1 MNIDHTFLALAR
13 RDSRTLHWL
22 NYFFALGG
30 LIAMGLVGGNHGEQM
45 TVEEVKNLYHEIS
58 DDIFGYW
65 NRTKKGKIGLH
76 SYRIKGLQT
85 EIAKRF
91 NKKDETSLTLEE
103 LRKNSNGCNVG
114 VVATKMIEVEKEKQ
128 THTTV
133 TLLYSNDG
141 IIRKCR
147 FVAFS
152 KGKHKDLPLVTAR
165 RI

>member
-1 MNIDHTFLALAR
+1 
-13 RDSRTLHWL
+13 
-22 NYFFALGG
+22 
-30 LIAMGLVGGNHGEQM
+30 MGLVGGNNGEQM
-45 TVEEVKNLYHEIS
+45 TVEQVKELYHNIS
-58 DDIFGYW
+58 ESIFGYW
-65 NRTKKGKIGLH
+65 NRTKKGKMGIIIPWFPG

-114 VVATKMIEVEKEKQ
+114 VVATKMIEVEKQ
-128 THTTV
+128 RHTTV

-152 KGKHKDLPLVTAR
+152 KDLPLVTAR
-165 RI
+165 WI